1 MDLSR
6 FTDLMDKAF
15 LEFRIKQT
23 RQRLSVSLNSFASF
37 LDFSPPI
44 VNQWLNGSRLPTEN
58 NVERM
63 IPKLVE
69 MLDLEVYDILGVPRP
84 DTYYQQISEIWP
96 NLSMEHRK
104 SLTEM
109 AERYMKGKEPEAP
122 VNQPPLPLKELV
134 EHGFSGENPSQV
146 DTVNALETNPE
157 ESKQAGDTTAVVD
170 TVPAPTPAPAPPPT
184 ETPTT
189 S

>member
-6 FTDLMDKAF
+6 FTDLMDRAF

-23 RQRLSVSLNSFASF
+23 RSRLSVSLNSFASF

-44 VNQWLNGSRLPTEN
+44 VNQWLNGSRLPAEN

-69 MLDLEVYDILGVPRP
+69 LLDLEVYDVLGVPRP
-84 DTYYQQISEIWP
+84 DTYFQQISEIWP

-104 SLTEM
+104 SVVEL
-109 AERYMKGKEPEAP
+109 AEKYMKGKEPDVQ

-134 EHGFSGENPSQV
+134 EPGNSGESPSQV
-146 DTVNALETNPE
+146 DSVNAVETNPE
-157 ESKQAGDTTAVVD
+157 EIKQGGETTTVSDTA
-170 TVPAPTPAPAPPPT
+170 PAPTPTSPPA
-184 ETPTT
+184 ETPTIP
-189 S
+189 